1 MDWTQS
7 DWNSM
12 RANQESAMN
21 TMYQNTRAGHFERT
35 QRNSLILDVIDND
48 PTNFGTTPLT
58 VPANEFNVE
67 LHEPLKVDK
76 LSDIYLDS
84 FTTFDANINT
94 ARGSIAFLLGI
105 KEFNINSN
113 SNVSSNYNKIMIP
126 NSSDTA
132 PDEGVDGKC
141 ITHKSKKFNYI
152 CSINPCTLSRITGNI
167 SLADGTKAFSTTA
180 KARFIAEFVF
190 IARE

>member
-35 QRNSLILDVIDND
+35 QRNSLILDVIDNES
-48 PTNFGTTPLT
+48 TNFGTTPLT

-67 LHEPLKVDK
+67 LHEPLKIDK

-84 FTTFDANINT
+84 FTTFDANKNNT
-94 ARGSIAFLLGI
+94 KGSIAFLLGI
-105 KEFNINSN
+105 NEFNINSN
-113 SNVSSNYNKIMIP
+113 SNVSANYNKIIIP
-126 NSSDTA
+126 NSATA
-132 PDEGVDGKC
+132 LDSC

-167 SLADGTKAFSTTA
+167 TLADGGVAFSTTGD
-180 KARFIAEFVF
+180 ARFIAEFVF

>member
-35 QRNSLILDVIDND
+35 QRNSLILDVIDNVS
-48 PTNFGTTPLT
+48 TNFGTTPLT

-126 NSSDTA
+126 NSTDA
-132 PDEGVDGKC
+132 IDKC